1 MSNFVKGALALV
13 TAVVVLMA
21 GYGTYALWS
30 DSETLD
36 GGAVSSGQLAFE
48 GTAPGVWADASDG
61 LPGDPIADI
70 ATFQIVPG
78 DVLTYTL
85 TRTVQASGDN
95 LVATLTADPSS
106 ITGDPELL
114 ADVAVTTGVTV
125 DGAAA
130 GPITEANDGQAVV
143 ATVTLTFD
151 EASTNETQ
159 LQQLDLSALE
169 LTLTQNAR

>member
-1 MSNFVKGALALV
+1 LSNFVKGALALLA
-13 TAVVVLMA
+13 AVVVLMA

-30 DSETLD
+30 DSETLN
-36 GGAVSSGQLAFE
+36 GGTVSSGQLAFE
-48 GTAPGVWADASDG
+48 GATPGVWADVSDG
-61 LPGDPIADI
+61 APGDVIADI
-70 ATFQIVPG
+70 TTFQIVPG

-85 TRTVQASGDN
+85 TRTVRASGDN
-95 LVATLTADPSS
+95 LVATLAADPASVA
-106 ITGDPELL
+106 GDPELL

-125 DGAAA
+125 NGAAA

-143 ATVTLTFD
+143 ATVTFTFD

-159 LQQLDLSALE
+159 LQELDLSALE